1 MDAAIWQVLRG
12 DGDLGIRMAISKK
25 LVTFK
30 LAHIFFL
37 VIWQCAAFDLVIVK
51 KILLDM
57 TKLFLG

>member
-12 DGDLGIRMAISKK
+12 DGDLGIRMALSKK

-37 VIWQCAAFDLVIVK
+37 SYHNVQ
-51 KILLDM
+51 LLI
-57 TKLFLG
+57 